1 MKNRIVQNLIFSL
14 IKLLIFLNIAF
25 ADKTNLKQVTLGDDK
40 AQIIIKEYFSL
51 TCNHCAN
58 FHNNTFPKIKKKLID
73 TGKVKFEFIDYPL
86 DRLAMIAASVA
97 RSLPQESYIE
107 TVDVLLSNQKRWAYS
122 KDPLTELLKL
132 SKLFGITEKQFDK
145 ILSDRNLMQNIL
157 NKMEEENSKHNI
169 ESTPTFVINEKY
181 VISGS
186 FKYEELLKKLKD
198 LQLLD

>member
-1 MKNRIVQNLIFSL
+1 MKNRIAKTLIFSL

-97 RSLPQESYIE
+97 RSLPKESYIE

-157 NKMEEENSKHNI
+157 NKMEEENYKHNI

>member
-1 MKNRIVQNLIFSL
+1 MKNRIAKTLIFSL

-51 TCNHCAN
+51 TCSHCAN

-157 NKMEEENSKHNI
+157 NKMEEENYKHNI

-198 LQLLD
+198 LKLLD

>member
-1 MKNRIVQNLIFSL
+1 MKNRIAKTLIFSL

-25 ADKTNLKQVTLGDDK
+25 ADKTNLTQVTLGDDK

-51 TCNHCAN
+51 TCSHCAN
-58 FHNNTFPKIKKKLID
+58 FHNNTFPEIKKKLID

-97 RSLPQESYIE
+97 RSLPKESYIE
-107 TVDVLLSNQKRWAYS
+107 TVDVLLSNQERWAYS

-181 VISGS
+181 IISGS
-186 FKYEELLKKLKD
+186 LKYEELLKKLKD

>member
-1 MKNRIVQNLIFSL
+1 MKNRIAKTLIFSL

-25 ADKTNLKQVTLGDDK
+25 ADKTNLTQVTLGDDK

-51 TCNHCAN
+51 TCSHCAN
-58 FHNNTFPKIKKKLID
+58 FHNNTFPEIKKKLID

-86 DRLAMIAASVA
+86 DRLAMIAATVA
-97 RSLPQESYIE
+97 RSLPKESYIE
-107 TVDVLLSNQKRWAYS
+107 TVDVLLSNQERWAYS
-122 KDPLTELLKL
+122 KDPLTELSKL

>member
-198 LQLLD
+198 LKLLD

>member
-1 MKNRIVQNLIFSL
+1 MKNRIAKTLIFSL

-25 ADKTNLKQVTLGDDK
+25 ADKTNLTQVTLGDDK

-51 TCNHCAN
+51 TCSHCAN
-58 FHNNTFPKIKKKLID
+58 FHNNTFPEIKKKLID

-86 DRLAMIAASVA
+86 DRLAMIAATVA
-97 RSLPQESYIE
+97 RSLPKESYIE
-107 TVDVLLSNQKRWAYS
+107 TVDVLLSNQERWAYS

>member
-1 MKNRIVQNLIFSL
+1 MKNRIAKTLIFSL

-25 ADKTNLKQVTLGDDK
+25 ADKTNLTQVTLGDDK

-51 TCNHCAN
+51 TCSHCAN
-58 FHNNTFPKIKKKLID
+58 FHNNTFPEIKKKLID

-198 LQLLD
+198 LKLLD

>member
-1 MKNRIVQNLIFSL
+1 MKNRIAKTLIFSL

-25 ADKTNLKQVTLGDDK
+25 ADKTNLTQVTLGDDK

-51 TCNHCAN
+51 TCSHCAN
-58 FHNNTFPKIKKKLID
+58 FHNNTFPEIKKKLID

-97 RSLPQESYIE
+97 RSLPKESYIE
-107 TVDVLLSNQKRWAYS
+107 TVDVLLSNQERWAYS